1 MEDYRLLFKQ
11 QHGPLIFPQ
20 RTYSYDFDF
29 SVDQH
34 RQYRLFFTGETEMF
48 YYWKTE
54 LCSTAVYRRISDAL
68 VKGTDS
74 AWGLK
79 FVGADYPIMCCR
91 KLLWKPVAAYIAI
104 QQYTDTWRLSVNAKA
119 DNIKIRPSGYLR
131 LSFEIRYLRD
141 GLMKNQTKNPPDKV
155 YTIDFPQ
162 GSYSMRQFAMD
173 INIPTDKTANVSY
186 ILEGENFEGSIVFE
200 CPCLVS
206 SNGYNIIP
214 PFAPDT
220 SMYQRFFNWLG
231 VNLSRAEW
239 PRMKIDINGKTI
251 FNNEFFERCHRY
263 SEKEIVLPEN
273 TLKNGKNH
281 IEFTLTS
288 DWHDALPYRLHELGI
303 VSESAL
309 PFNIVSCPDIVSAG
323 KVFSLLLDIKK
334 PCSLITSSNVTAV
347 SPLDFK
353 EPGLAFLRLICDK
366 EQNDL
371 DIFFSDGQLTQNCT
385 IKRVIERKDDD
396 VITGTG
402 DMVYINQDITDMRNY
417 IKWYMQNNIG
427 NLITIRPVYRWSG
440 SRRVH
445 DDTWQE
451 MTKLFNGL
459 GLKYSHMVDGREPQ
473 GCTANPSFDQ
483 LSAPDKYSSGFL
495 GRQLHERDGAYCYW
509 GTYER
514 PDDFWNIN
522 DYYDTEQI
530 FDNTLR
536 QRRNNPDNAGT
547 YFYPSDMFD
556 DGKRY
561 WLCHDPS
568 LPADMEIQ
576 AKAIINSLKA
586 IKFNATRHTG
596 PSILFKYFCMADYDW
611 IGAETMDSPIEF
623 LMCALR
629 GTARAFHIKH
639 IGVHHALQWSSS
651 PHDDPLRF
659 QRYRLALYT
668 TWMQGAHE
676 INTEEGL
683 WHMEECF
690 YSHHRFSHAAKEHL
704 KIQQDFNRYV
714 LSHTRSGVYRARV
727 AVLHGRY
734 DGYPCFGGDIVWGQ
748 SKYRFNASFDA
759 ERSWQIPKLSFFPID
774 TRSWSAFRHF
784 CDDKPFGLVSG
795 NPRGCFDIVPVEKEI
810 GDYKLLVFFAYN
822 KAESQDLDNILE
834 RVKNGATLM
843 LSLAHLT
850 DTTNRSDI
858 ESYNLHFINHEIFS
872 ALGFDGDI
880 EFTDDSFN
888 GKSIPVACNLNTEN
902 STVLKMTDSKYPLLI
917 EKKVSKGKIVLL
929 NTKLYPANPAVSELY
944 TSTFEQLTDS
954 INEIEYVMPVV
965 GPDVQAAVYDQEN
978 GDFHVYFTAIDWWNT
993 PQKQRRA
1000 ALRIGKYTYE
1010 IQLPLG
1016 VMKKVYVHNDTAVW
1030 SDSEDTDIFAD
1041 LTVSGY
1047 GIQTFHVAKNGS
1059 IKTSQVDFTENVR
1072 QKLEF

>member
-1 MEDYRLLFKQ
+1 MENYKLLFEQ

-20 RTYSYDFDF
+20 QTYSYDFEF
-29 SVDQH
+29 SAQENLE
-34 RQYRLFFTGETEMF
+34 YRLFFTGETEMF

-54 LCSTAVYRRISDAL
+54 LCSTAVYRRTADAL

-79 FVGADYPIMCCR
+79 FDGADYPKLCCKKIM
-91 KLLWKPVAAYIAI
+91 WKPVAAYIAI
-104 QQYTDTWRLSVNAKA
+104 QQYSDTWHLSVDAKA
-119 DNIKIRPSGYLR
+119 DNIKIKPGGYLR
-131 LSFEIRYLRD
+131 LSFEIRYMRD

-155 YTIDFPQ
+155 YTIDFPE
-162 GSYSMRQFAMD
+162 GSYPMRQFSMD
-173 INIPTDKTANVSY
+173 IEIPKDKTANVSY
-186 ILEGENFEGSIVFE
+186 ILEGEKFEGSIVFE
-200 CPCLVS
+200 RPSLIS
-206 SNGYNIIP
+206 SNGYNLIP

-239 PRMKIDINGKTI
+239 PKMKIDLNGTTV
-251 FNNEFFERCHRY
+251 FNDEFFERCHRY
-263 SEKEIVLPEN
+263 SEKEITLPQSA
-273 TLKNGKNH
+273 LKNGKNH

-303 VSESAL
+303 VSENAYE
-309 PFNIVSCPDIVSAG
+309 FNIVSCPEIVSAG
-323 KVFSLLLDIKK
+323 KPFSLLLDIKR
-334 PCSLITSSNVTAV
+334 PCSLNIGPGVKAISS
-347 SPLDFK
+347 LDFEK
-353 EPGLAFLRLICDK
+353 TGLAFLQLICQNQ
-366 EQNDL
+366 QNDL
-371 DIFFSDGQLTQNCT
+371 VISLSDKNHTEHRTVKQVTD
-385 IKRVIERKDDD
+385 RKDDG

-427 NLITIRPVYRWSG
+427 TLITIRPVYRWSG
-440 SRRVH
+440 SRTVH
-445 DDTWQE
+445 DDTWRE
-451 MTKLFNGL
+451 MTWLFNGL

-473 GCTANPSFDQ
+473 GCTANPSFEQ
-483 LSAPDKYSSGFL
+483 LASADGDTTGFL

-509 GTYER
+509 GSYEHT
-514 PDDFWNIN
+514 DDFWNIN

-536 QRRNNPDNAGT
+536 QRRNNPGNAGT

-561 WLCHDPS
+561 WLCHDPN
-568 LPADMEIQ
+568 LPADMEAQ
-576 AKAIINSLKA
+576 AKAVIDSLKA
-586 IKFNATRHTG
+586 IKFNVSRHTG
-596 PSILFKYFCMADYDW
+596 PSILFKYFCMAGYDW

-629 GTARAFHIKH
+629 GTARAYNISR

-690 YSHHRFSHAAKEHL
+690 YSYHRFSHAAKEHL
-704 KIQQDFNRYV
+704 KIQQQFNRYV
-714 LSHTRSGVYRARV
+714 LSHTRSGSYRARV
-727 AVLHGRY
+727 AVIQGRY
-734 DGYPCFGGDIVWGQ
+734 DGYPCFGAGIVWGQ
-748 SKYRFNASFDA
+748 PSSKFNADFDA

-784 CDDKPFGLVSG
+784 SDDTPFGLVSG
-795 NPRGCFDIVPVEKEI
+795 NPRGCFDIVPAEKNP

-822 KAESQDLDNILE
+822 KAEPEDLDNILDC
-834 RVKNGATLM
+834 VKNGATLL

-850 DTTNRSDI
+850 DTTNRADIENYRLHFCRHEILSVIGFDSDI
-858 ESYNLHFINHEIFS
+858 EFADDSYNGN
-872 ALGFDGDI
+872 
-880 EFTDDSFN
+880 
-888 GKSIPVACNLNTEN
+888 SIPIACNINTDN
-902 STVLKMTDSKYPLLI
+902 STILESTDSNKPLLI
-917 EKKVSKGKIVLL
+917 EKQVEKGRIILL
-929 NTKLYPANPAVSELY
+929 NTKLYPAHTAVSELY
-944 TSTFEQLTDS
+944 TGTFEQLTDA
-954 INEIEYVMPVV
+954 INAGEYVTPVV
-965 GPDVQAAVYDQEN
+965 GSDVQAAVYEQEN
-978 GDFHVYFTAIDWWNT
+978 GDLHVYFTAIDWWNN
-993 PQKQRRA
+993 PENLRHA
-1000 ALRIGKYTYE
+1000 SLRIGKHEYD
-1010 IQLPLG
+1010 ISLPLG
-1016 VMKKVYVHNDTAVW
+1016 VMKKVYVKNDTAVW
-1030 SDSEDTDIFAD
+1030 ADSEDADISED

-1047 GIQTFHVAKNGS
+1047 GRQTFHIAENGDV
-1059 IKTSQVDFTENVR
+1059 KTVDIDFTQNAR
-1072 QKLEF
+1072 QTLGL